1 MPSKKLLPFINTS
14 MQKIV
19 NIIDIKFMFNNLF
32 KKSTLMSFIL
42 KSINKTKL
50 NNKIIWRKSLILG
63 DEILL
68 LSENIPNIKKD
79 KPKKFNKIDSLK
91 NNKEQM
97 NTIKPP
103 HKGGDFKDEFINFLC
118 FEKNVLSIS
127 IWFFLN
133 IYKIPTDVI
142 MLKKK
147 ITKKLFSMIINIFF

>member
-1 MPSKKLLPFINTS
+1 MPPLIKTNT
-14 MQKIV
+14 QKIV
-19 NIIDIKFMFNNLF
+19 NIIDIEFMFNKLF
-32 KKSTLMSFIL
+32 IKSIFMSFIL
-42 KSINKTKL
+42 KSINKKKL

-103 HKGGDFKDEFINFLC
+103 HKGVDFKDEFINFLW

-127 IWFFLN
+127 IWFFLK
-133 IYKIPTDVI
+133 IYKIATDVI
-142 MLKKK
+142 MPKKK
-147 ITKKLFSMIINIFF
+147 ITKKLFSIIINIFF

>member
-50 NNKIIWRKSLILG
+50 NNKIIWRTSLIFG
-63 DEILL
+63 EEILL

-79 KPKKFNKIDSLK
+79 KPNKFNKIESLK
-91 NNKEQM
+91 KNKEQM
-97 NTIKPP
+97 NIIKPR
-103 HKGGDFKDEFINFLC
+103 G
-118 FEKNVLSIS
+118 
-127 IWFFLN
+127 
-133 IYKIPTDVI
+133 
-142 MLKKK
+142 KKP
-147 ITKKLFSMIINIFF
+147 L

>member
-1 MPSKKLLPFINTS
+1 MPPLIKTNA
-14 MQKIV
+14 QKIV
-19 NIIDIKFMFNNLF
+19 NIIDIEFMFNKLF
-32 KKSTLMSFIL
+32 IKSIFMSFIL
-42 KSINKTKL
+42 KSINKKKL

-103 HKGGDFKDEFINFLC
+103 HKGGDFKDEFINFLW

-127 IWFFLN
+127 
-133 IYKIPTDVI
+133 
-142 MLKKK
+142 M
-147 ITKKLFSMIINIFF
+147 